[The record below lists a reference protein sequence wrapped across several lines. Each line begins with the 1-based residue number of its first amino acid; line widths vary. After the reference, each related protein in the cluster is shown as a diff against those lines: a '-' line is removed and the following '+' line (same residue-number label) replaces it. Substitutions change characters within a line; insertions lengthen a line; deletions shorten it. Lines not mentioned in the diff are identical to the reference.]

1 MQSRRILVLDS
12 HPDADPG
19 HFVHGLADAYS
30 DAARDAGHDVRVLR
44 LAELDV
50 PLLRRPADWLEGEA
64 PAPIRAVQ
72 ADLAW
77 CEHLVI
83 IYPLWLGD
91 VPALLKGLLEQVM
104 RPGFALE
111 YRDKGLPHKLLKG
124 RSARV
129 AVTMGMPA
137 LFYRLAY
144 GAHSLKSLERNIL
157 RFVGFKPVEHEIF
170 GGVED
175 EKNRQAAL
183 RRMAE
188 LGAAGE

>member
-1 MQSRRILVLDS
+1 MPHRRILVLDA
-12 HPDADPG
+12 HPDPDPT
-19 HFVHGLADAYS
+19 HFVHSLAANYAE
-30 DAARDAGHDVRVLR
+30 AARSAGHQVKTLVLG
-44 LAELDV
+44 EFDF
-50 PLLRRPADWLEGEA
+50 PLLRKPSNWLESQPP
-64 PAPIRAVQ
+64 PAIAAVQ

-111 YRDKGLPHKLLKG
+111 YQDKKLPKKLLKG
-124 RSARV
+124 RSARIV
-129 AVTMGMPA
+129 VTMGMPA

-144 GAHSLKSLERNIL
+144 GAHSLKSLERNVL

-170 GGVED
+170 GTVES
-175 EKNRQAAL
+175 EKSREAAL
-183 RRMAE
+183 DRMKE
-188 LGAAGE
+188 LGAAAA